1 NNCFCNLLL
10 PQSPMAVR
18 NGSLLPAP
26 STREEEQPSSAMIQ
40 RREAQATVETV
51 PTNIETTIEQSN
63 DPQFLKS
70 IVDLTAL
77 AAAVDAFKR
86 RYDEL
91 QSHMDYIGNA
101 IDSNLKTNGIIE
113 TAAASP
119 PPQNKTATAIACQSP
134 PKEKSEAERFCESM
148 WSKELR
154 RYMFVNIS
162 ERAKLIEEIPGALKL
177 AKDPAKFVLDCIGKF
192 YLQGRKAFANDL
204 PAITARKV
212 SLLILECYL
221 LTFDPEGE
229 GEKKKLLVSSVKD
242 EAEAAAVAW
251 KKRLVGEGWLGAAE
265 AMDARGLL
273 LLVACFGIPES
284 FKSMDLLD
292 LIRQSGTD
300 EIVGALKRSPFLVPI
315 MSGIV
320 DSSFKRGMHI
330 EALELVYTFGMEDR
344 FSPSSILTS
353 FLRMRKDSFER
364 AKRQAQAPMAS
375 KTANEKQLDAL
386 SSVMKC
392 LEAHKLDP
400 AKEVPGWQIKEQ
412 MAKLEKDIVQL
423 DKQMEEARSISRM
436 EEARSI
442 SRMEEARSISIREE
456 AAISERLYNQQMK
469 RPRLSEMEMPPTA
482 AASYSPMYR
491 DHRSFPSHREGDAD
505 EISALVSSYLG
516 PSSGFPHRSGLMR
529 SPEYMVPPG
538 GLGRSVSAY
547 DHLPPNSYSPVHG
560 QRRPQEYPPPVH
572 GQHQMPYG
580 LYRHSPSVERHLAL
594 SNHRTPR
601 NLSQDRIGGM

>member
-1 NNCFCNLLL
+1 
-10 PQSPMAVR
+10 MAVR
-18 NGSLLPAP
+18 NGYAHRP
-26 STREEEQPSSAMIQ
+26 STREEEQPSSAMIR
-40 RREAQATVETV
+40 RREAQASV
-51 PTNIETTIEQSN
+51 ETTIEQSN

-77 AAAVDAFKR
+77 AAAVNAFKR

-91 QSHMDYIGNA
+91 QSHMDYIENA

-113 TAAASP
+113 IAAASP
-119 PPQNKTATAIACQSP
+119 PSPNKTATAIAYQSP
-134 PKEKSEAERFCESM
+134 PKEKSEAERLCESM
-148 WSKELR
+148 CSKELR

-162 ERAKLIEEIPGALKL
+162 ERAKLIEELPGALKL

-192 YLQGRKAFANDL
+192 YLQGRKAFANDS

-212 SLLILECYL
+212 SLLVLECYL

-229 GEKKKLLVSSVKD
+229 KKQVGSSVKD

-265 AMDARGLL
+265 AVDARGLL

-292 LIRQSGTD
+292 LIRQSGTA
-300 EIVGALKRSPFLVPI
+300 EIVGALKRSPFLVPM

-320 DSSFKRGMHI
+320 DSSIKRGMHI
-330 EALELVYTFGMEDR
+330 EALQMVYTFGMEDR

-353 FLRMRKDSFER
+353 FLRMSKESFER
-364 AKRQAQAPMAS
+364 AKRKAQAPMAS

-400 AKEVPGWQIKEQ
+400 AKEVPGWQIQEQ
-412 MAKLEKDIVQL
+412 MAKLEKEIVQL

-442 SRMEEARSISIREE
+442 SRMEEA
-456 AAISERLYNQQMK
+456 AISERLYNQQMK
-469 RPRLSEMEMPPTA
+469 RPRLSEREMPPTA
-482 AASYSPMYR
+482 SLSYSPMYR
-491 DHRSFPSHREGDAD
+491 DQSFPSHREGDAD

-516 PSSGFPHRSGLMR
+516 PSAGFPHRSSLRR

-547 DHLPPNSYSPVHG
+547 DHQPPTSYSPVSRRYSPVHG
-560 QRRPQEYPPPVH
+560 QRLPQEYSLPVH

-580 LYRHSPSVERHLAL
+580 LYRHSPSVERYLAL

>member
-1 NNCFCNLLL
+1 
-10 PQSPMAVR
+10 MAVR

>member
-1 NNCFCNLLL
+1 
-10 PQSPMAVR
+10 MAVR
-18 NGSLLPAP
+18 NGYAHRP
-26 STREEEQPSSAMIQ
+26 STREEEQPSSAMIR
-40 RREAQATVETV
+40 RREAQATV
-51 PTNIETTIEQSN
+51 ETTIEQSN

-77 AAAVDAFKR
+77 AAAVNAFKR

-91 QSHMDYIGNA
+91 QSHMDYIENA

-113 TAAASP
+113 IAAASP
-119 PPQNKTATAIACQSP
+119 PSPNKTATAIACQSP
-134 PKEKSEAERFCESM
+134 PKEKSEAERLCESM
-148 WSKELR
+148 CSKELR

-162 ERAKLIEEIPGALKL
+162 ERAKLIEELPGALKL

-192 YLQGRKAFANDL
+192 YLQGRKAFANDS

-212 SLLILECYL
+212 SLLVLECYL

-229 GEKKKLLVSSVKD
+229 KKQVGSSVKD

-265 AMDARGLL
+265 AVDARGLL

-292 LIRQSGTD
+292 LIRQSGTA
-300 EIVGALKRSPFLVPI
+300 EIVGALKRSPFLVPM

-320 DSSFKRGMHI
+320 DSSIKRGMHI
-330 EALELVYTFGMEDR
+330 EALEMVYTFGMEDR

-353 FLRMRKDSFER
+353 FLRMSKESFER
-364 AKRQAQAPMAS
+364 AKRKAQAPMAS

-400 AKEVPGWQIKEQ
+400 AKEVPGWQIQEQ
-412 MAKLEKDIVQL
+412 MAKLEKEIVQL

-442 SRMEEARSISIREE
+442 SRMEEA
-456 AAISERLYNQQMK
+456 AISQRLYNQQMK
-469 RPRLSEMEMPPTA
+469 RPRLSEREMPPTA
-482 AASYSPMYR
+482 SLSYSPMYR
-491 DHRSFPSHREGDAD
+491 DQSFPSHREGDAD

-516 PSSGFPHRSGLMR
+516 PSAGFPHRSSLRR

-547 DHLPPNSYSPVHG
+547 DHQPPTSYSPVSRRYSPVHG
-560 QRRPQEYPPPVH
+560 QRLPQEYSLPVH

-580 LYRHSPSVERHLAL
+580 LYRHSPSVERYLAL

>member
-1 NNCFCNLLL
+1 
-10 PQSPMAVR
+10 MAFR
-18 NGSLLPAP
+18 NGYAHRP
-26 STREEEQPSSAMIQ
+26 STREEEQPSSAMIR
-40 RREAQATVETV
+40 RREAQASV
-51 PTNIETTIEQSN
+51 ETTIEQSN

-77 AAAVDAFKR
+77 AAAVNAFKR

-91 QSHMDYIGNA
+91 QSHMDYIENA

-113 TAAASP
+113 IAAASP
-119 PPQNKTATAIACQSP
+119 PSPNKTATAIAYQSP
-134 PKEKSEAERFCESM
+134 PKEKSEAERLCESM
-148 WSKELR
+148 CSKELR

-162 ERAKLIEEIPGALKL
+162 ERAKLIEELPGALKL

-192 YLQGRKAFANDL
+192 YLQGRKAFANDS

-212 SLLILECYL
+212 SLLVLECYL

-229 GEKKKLLVSSVKD
+229 KKQVGSSVKD

-265 AMDARGLL
+265 AVDARGLL

-292 LIRQSGTD
+292 LIRQSGTA
-300 EIVGALKRSPFLVPI
+300 EIVGALKRSPFLVPM

-320 DSSFKRGMHI
+320 DSSIKRGMHI
-330 EALELVYTFGMEDR
+330 EALEMVYTFGMEDR

-353 FLRMRKDSFER
+353 FLRMSKESFER
-364 AKRQAQAPMAS
+364 AKRKAQAPMAS

-400 AKEVPGWQIKEQ
+400 AKEVPGWQIQEQ
-412 MAKLEKDIVQL
+412 MAKLEKEIVQL

-442 SRMEEARSISIREE
+442 SRMEEA
-456 AAISERLYNQQMK
+456 AISERLYNQQMK
-469 RPRLSEMEMPPTA
+469 RPRLSEREMPPTA
-482 AASYSPMYR
+482 SLSYSPMYR
-491 DHRSFPSHREGDAD
+491 DQSFPSHREGDAD

-516 PSSGFPHRSGLMR
+516 PSAGFPLRSSLRR

-547 DHLPPNSYSPVHG
+547 DHQPPTSYSPVSRRYSPVHG
-560 QRRPQEYPPPVH
+560 QRLPQEYSLPVH
-572 GQHQMPYG
+572 G
-580 LYRHSPSVERHLAL
+580 LYRHSPSVERYLAL

>member
-1 NNCFCNLLL
+1 
-10 PQSPMAVR
+10 MAVR

-292 LIRQSGTD
+292 LIRQSGTA

-315 MSGIV
+315 MSGTL
-320 DSSFKRGMHI
+320 F
-330 EALELVYTFGMEDR
+330 
-344 FSPSSILTS
+344 FS
-353 FLRMRKDSFER
+353 
-364 AKRQAQAPMAS
+364 
-375 KTANEKQLDAL
+375 
-386 SSVMKC
+386 
-392 LEAHKLDP
+392 
-400 AKEVPGWQIKEQ
+400 
-412 MAKLEKDIVQL
+412 
-423 DKQMEEARSISRM
+423 
-436 EEARSI
+436 
-442 SRMEEARSISIREE
+442 
-456 AAISERLYNQQMK
+456 
-469 RPRLSEMEMPPTA
+469 
-482 AASYSPMYR
+482 
-491 DHRSFPSHREGDAD
+491 
-505 EISALVSSYLG
+505 
-516 PSSGFPHRSGLMR
+516 
-529 SPEYMVPPG
+529 
-538 GLGRSVSAY
+538 
-547 DHLPPNSYSPVHG
+547 
-560 QRRPQEYPPPVH
+560 
-572 GQHQMPYG
+572 
-580 LYRHSPSVERHLAL
+580 
-594 SNHRTPR
+594 
-601 NLSQDRIGGM
+601 

>member
-1 NNCFCNLLL
+1 
-10 PQSPMAVR
+10 MAVR

-192 YLQGRKAFANDL
+192 YLQGRKAFAKDL

-229 GEKKKLLVSSVKD
+229 KKKKLLVSSVKD

-300 EIVGALKRSPFLVPI
+300 EIVGALKRSPFLVPM

-320 DSSFKRGMHI
+320 DSSIKRGMHI

-538 GLGRSVSAY
+538 GLGRSVYAY

-572 GQHQMPYG
+572 GQHQMPYR

>member
-1 NNCFCNLLL
+1 
-10 PQSPMAVR
+10 MAVR

-77 AAAVDAFKR
+77 AAAVDVFKR

-91 QSHMDYIGNA
+91 QSHMDYIENA

-119 PPQNKTATAIACQSP
+119 PPPNKTATAVACQSP

-192 YLQGRKAFANDL
+192 YLQGRKAFAKDL

-229 GEKKKLLVSSVKD
+229 KKKKLLVSSVKD

-292 LIRQSGTD
+292 LIRQSGTA

>member
-1 NNCFCNLLL
+1 
-10 PQSPMAVR
+10 MAVR

-192 YLQGRKAFANDL
+192 YLQGRKAFAKDL

-229 GEKKKLLVSSVKD
+229 KKKKLLVSSVKD

-300 EIVGALKRSPFLVPI
+300 EIVGALKRSPFLVPM